1 MRTWRK
7 PTASPSA
14 SIKGLTR
21 NYAEKTLFLTPN
33 PMQRSLLLIAL
44 AALFV
49 GCKTSKSTA
58 SAGVASSG
66 DVRFSWEK
74 DAPAPAAD
82 PARISVRNVR
92 ADLSLLELGALEK
105 RDPGTKL
112 QLTKGGKNFLVEVI
126 KGDDVSTI
134 VAISPNQASVP
145 EVRAG
150 DDLAFAVLAQ

>member
-1 MRTWRK
+1 
-7 PTASPSA
+7 
-14 SIKGLTR
+14 
-21 NYAEKTLFLTPN
+21 
-33 PMQRSLLLIAL
+33 MQRSLLLLAL

-49 GCKTSKSTA
+49 GCKSSKSQGAAT
-58 SAGVASSG
+58 SSSD

-82 PARISVRNVR
+82 PSRIAVRNVR
-92 ADLSLLELGALEK
+92 ADLSLIELGALEK
-105 RDPGTKL
+105 RDPGTRL

-126 KGDDVSTI
+126 KGDDASTV
-134 VAISPNQASVP
+134 VAISPNQSAVP

>member
-1 MRTWRK
+1 
-7 PTASPSA
+7 
-14 SIKGLTR
+14 
-21 NYAEKTLFLTPN
+21 
-33 PMQRSLLLIAL
+33 MQRSLLLIAL

-58 SAGVASSG
+58 SSSG
-66 DVRFSWEK
+66 EVRFSWEK
-74 DAPAPAAD
+74 DAPAPVAD
-82 PARISVRNVR
+82 PARTSVRNVR

-112 QLTKGGKNFLVEVI
+112 QLTKAGKNFLVEVI

>member
-1 MRTWRK
+1 
-7 PTASPSA
+7 
-14 SIKGLTR
+14 
-21 NYAEKTLFLTPN
+21 
-33 PMQRSLLLIAL
+33 MQRSLLLIAL

-49 GCKTSKSTA
+49 GCKTSKSTG
-58 SAGVASSG
+58 SASSSG
-66 DVRFSWEK
+66 EVRFSWEK

-82 PARISVRNVR
+82 STRTTVRNVR

-112 QLTKGGKNFLVEVI
+112 QLTKAGKNFLVEVI

-150 DDLAFAVLAQ
+150 DDLSFAVLAQ

>member
-1 MRTWRK
+1 
-7 PTASPSA
+7 
-14 SIKGLTR
+14 
-21 NYAEKTLFLTPN
+21 
-33 PMQRSLLLIAL
+33 MQRSLLLLAL

-49 GCKTSKSTA
+49 GCKSSKSTA
-58 SAGVASSG
+58 ASSSG

-74 DAPAPAAD
+74 DAPAPAVD
-82 PARISVRNVR
+82 PARTSVRNVR

-112 QLTKGGKNFLVEVI
+112 QLTKAGKNFLVEVI

-134 VAISPNQASVP
+134 VAISPNQSSVP